1 MKTQVHVVISGRVQG
16 VWFRAGTKEK
26 ADELGLTG
34 WVKNMSTGDV
44 EAVFEGDEPAVR
56 EMLVWCR
63 RGPPLAKVTAVKE
76 TQNQYSGAFPD
87 FSVLRK

>member
-1 MKTQVHVVISGRVQG
+1 MKTQMHVVISGRVQG

-34 WVKNMSTGDV
+34 WVKNTSTGDV

-87 FSVLRK
+87 FSILRR

>member
-1 MKTQVHVVISGRVQG
+1 MKTQAHVVISGRVQG
-16 VWFRAGTKEK
+16 VWFRASTKDK

-34 WVKNMSTGDV
+34 WVKNTARGDV
-44 EAVFEGDEPAVR
+44 EAVFEGEECTVR
-56 EMLVWCR
+56 EMLDWCW

-76 TQNQYSGAFPD
+76 TRKPFSGIFSD